1 MRIGVPRESLQEDFI
16 TEECFD
22 RRLKQKKKGLL
33 NLKLVFKK
41 LRETAKTP
49 VLTKG
54 NPPAF
59 MLFAN
64 LDEDR
69 ILFPGDIK
77 VIRTGITFSMQEKE
91 FPDLSVLVMPSEEMV
106 KEKGLYLANGLA
118 VIAGEQK
125 GEICV
130 AVINS
135 SKVMRSISDGDQIAK
150 LVVTRIQV
158 PGLSAENFKQE
169 ESKA

>member
-1 MRIGVPRESLQEDFI
+1 
-16 TEECFD
+16 
-22 RRLKQKKKGLL
+22 
-33 NLKLVFKK
+33 
-41 LRETAKTP
+41 
-49 VLTKG
+49 
-54 NPPAF
+54 
-59 MLFAN
+59 
-64 LDEDR
+64 
-69 ILFPGDIK
+69 
-77 VIRTGITFSMQEKE
+77 
-91 FPDLSVLVMPSEEMV
+91 MV